1 MITEMKAHFE
11 EMNVGQEW
19 MLAKMEANS
28 EKVKALR
35 EICGSLKKR

>member
-1 MITEMKAHFE
+1 
-11 EMNVGQEW
+11 

-35 EICGSLKKR
+35 EICGSLKKRWNRR